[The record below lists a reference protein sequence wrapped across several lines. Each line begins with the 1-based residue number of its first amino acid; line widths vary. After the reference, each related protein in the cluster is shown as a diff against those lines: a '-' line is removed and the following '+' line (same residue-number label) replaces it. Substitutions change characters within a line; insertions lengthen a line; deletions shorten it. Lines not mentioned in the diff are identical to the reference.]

1 MVSHIDADGIT
12 AGTIAAITLERL
24 GKQHVLVFEKK
35 ISEETIERINGCEY
49 DMVWICDLGS
59 AYMSRFVRSGV
70 VVTDHHVPDPSWRRG
85 QTSLEGFLSSY
96 QMNPHMYGRSGSFE
110 VCGAGMTYL
119 LSKTIDSKNIDL
131 AHLAVVGAIGDFQDN
146 RYSRLVSY
154 NRLILRDAEEAGD
167 VSVGQGIRYFGRETR
182 PVLQF
187 LQYGSEPRVEGVT
200 DDRDGC
206 MELLYKYDIKQNDED
221 GRRRTWVDLDPGER
235 AVLVGELMSR
245 LAREEDR
252 RALVGEIYTINRY
265 EVHSGLN
272 DSKEFATT
280 LNSCGRYD
288 DTTTGERICRGD
300 LDALKDAERN
310 RNDHRKNISSA
321 LAYIKDN
328 HLLRRLKHIQYF
340 DASDKIR
347 ETVVGIVAGMV
358 LNSGEA
364 DADMP
369 IVAFASADDGVK
381 VSARAPRILT
391 DRGLDLSRIM
401 KDAAATVGGMGGGHI
416 VAAGATIPEG
426 SEQTFLEEVERMV
439 AAQTQGIRT
448 S

>member
-1 MVSHIDADGIT
+1 M
-12 AGTIAAITLERL
+12 TLERL
-24 GKQHVLVFEKK
+24 GKQFVLDFEKK
-35 ISEETIERINGCEY
+35 ISEETIEKINGCEY

-59 AYMSRFVRSGV
+59 AYMSRFVRNGI
-70 VVTDHHVPDPSWRRG
+70 VVTDHHVPDPSWRSG
-85 QTSLEGFLSSY
+85 QTFLEGFLSSY

-119 LSKTIDSKNIDL
+119 LSKAIDSRNVDL
-131 AHLAVVGAIGDFQDN
+131 AYLAVVGAIGDFQDN

-167 VSVGQGIRYFGRETR
+167 VSVGHGIRYFGRETR

-187 LQYGSEPRVEGVT
+187 LQYGSEPRVEGIT

-206 MELLYKYDIKQNDED
+206 MDLLYKYDIKLNDGD

-235 AVLVGELMSR
+235 AVLADELMSR
-245 LAREEDR
+245 LEKEEDR
-252 RALVGEIYTINRY
+252 RALMGEIYTINRY

-288 DTTTGERICRGD
+288 DAATGERICRGD
-300 LDALKDAERN
+300 LEALKDAERN
-310 RNDHRKNISSA
+310 RNDHRKNISAA
-321 LAYIKDN
+321 LAYVRDN

-340 DASDKIR
+340 DAGTEIR

-364 DADMP
+364 DAGMP

-381 VSARAPRILT
+381 VSARAPRTLT

-401 KDAAATVGGMGGGHI
+401 KDSAAAVGGMGGGHS

-426 SEQTFLEEVERMV
+426 REEAFLEEVDRMV
-439 AAQTQGIRT
+439 AAQTRDIRT